1 MKNNFFYILP
11 LFSFFICC
19 KEEAKP
25 KVKYN
30 TPVTK
35 VEIKQDISKLMVSDL
50 PIQFSNSNVLLYTIG
65 ELRLSDF
72 KKGNYD
78 SEKYD
83 NSRFNVS
90 NVMDDEVNGYLQN
103 VKFQEI
109 GKDSLH
115 VLTDKAIMIER
126 LTYLKSKKILV
137 YVVADADT
145 NQDTKVDSDD
155 IKSLYLSTDLGKKFT
170 KVSPEVQ
177 ELIDWNY
184 IESAGKIFFRTIDDR
199 NKNGAF
205 DKNDDLHYFTINLN
219 KEWEVNEFFVVK

>member
-1 MKNNFFYILP
+1 MKNAFFYIIP
-11 LFSFFICC
+11 IFSLFVNC
-19 KEEAKP
+19 KEEPKP

-30 TPVTK
+30 TSTPK
-35 VEIKQDISKLMVSDL
+35 VEIKQDTSKLSVADL
-50 PIQFSNSNVLLYTIG
+50 PIQFSNSNVLLYAIG

-72 KKGNYD
+72 RKGNYD

-90 NVMDDEVNGYLQN
+90 NVMDDEVTGYLQN

-126 LTYLKSKKILV
+126 MTYLKSKKILV
-137 YVVADADT
+137 YVVADVDT
-145 NQDTKVDSDD
+145 NQDSKVDSDD
-155 IKSLYLSTDLGKKFT
+155 IKSLYLSTDLGGNFT

-184 IESAGKIFFRTIDDR
+184 IDKAGKIYFRTIDDR

-205 DKNDDLHYFTINLN
+205 DKNDDLHYFTVNVN
-219 KEWEVNEFFVVK
+219 KEWKVEEFSVAK

>member
-1 MKNNFFYILP
+1 MKYNFFYILP
-11 LFSFFICC
+11 LFSFFISC

-25 KVKYN
+25 KVKYS

-35 VEIKQDISKLMVSDL
+35 VEIKQDTSKLMVSDL

-90 NVMDDEVNGYLQN
+90 NVMDYEVNGYMQN
-103 VKFQEI
+103 IKFQEI

-155 IKSLYLSTDLGKKFT
+155 IKSLYLSTDLGKNFT

-205 DKNDDLHYFTINLN
+205 DKNDDLHYFTVNVN

>member
-1 MKNNFFYILP
+1 MKNTFFYIIP
-11 LFSFFICC
+11 FIALFVSC
-19 KEEAKP
+19 KEEIKP
-25 KVKYN
+25 KVKY

-35 VEIKQDISKLMVSDL
+35 VEVKQDTSKFMVSDL
-50 PIQFSNSNVLLYTIG
+50 PIQFSNSNVLIFTIG

-72 KKGNYD
+72 KKGTYD

-90 NVMDDEVNGYLQN
+90 NVMDEEVNGYLQN
-103 VKFQEI
+103 IKFQEI
-109 GKDSLH
+109 GSDSLH
-115 VLTDKAIMIER
+115 VLTDKPIMIER

-137 YVVADADT
+137 YIVADADT

-155 IKSLYLSTDLGKKFT
+155 VKSLYLSTDLGKNFT

-205 DKNDDLHYFTINLN
+205 DKNDGVHYFTVNLA
-219 KEWEVNEFFVVK
+219 KEWKANEFVVVK